1 MGDPDNNYVTFHGV
15 SFQIMNALMCYTNA
29 NRSCSFCGVSG
40 NTRRMAS
47 ANRTPWRVLYL
58 KQGDEMLLDFFI
70 DDPDES
76 FGFTK

>member
-1 MGDPDNNYVTFHGV
+1 MDKIAVTPM
-15 SFQIMNALMCYTNA
+15 QIVRVLFVGSPVY
-29 NRSCSFCGVSG
+29 
-40 NTRRMAS
+40 TRRMAS

-76 FGFTK
+76 FGYTK